1 MQFPNAFAGIKD
13 IYSAAILSLVS
24 AALGIIIVIAAV
36 TGSTSFVAILGII
49 VALVAIVASVSNIVG
64 IVKASKDEAAFKK
77 ALYALLVSIV
87 VTLLGNFIKSGLL
100 SSLFDVL
107 IGICSFLVTYMIC
120 QGIVNLADQLGD
132 TVVSES
138 GKWVMKL
145 EIIVWAISIVATLI
159 SAILGGSAAVVGGIL
174 FLASSIVSIVAYI
187 LYLGLLGKAKKMLA

>member
-64 IVKASKDEAAFKK
+64 IVKAPKDEAAFKK

-107 IGICSFLVTYMIC
+107 VGICSFLVTYMIC

>member
-1 MQFPNAFAGIKD
+1 
-13 IYSAAILSLVS
+13 
-24 AALGIIIVIAAV
+24 
-36 TGSTSFVAILGII
+36 
-49 VALVAIVASVSNIVG
+49 
-64 IVKASKDEAAFKK
+64 
-77 ALYALLVSIV
+77 
-87 VTLLGNFIKSGLL
+87 
-100 SSLFDVL
+100 
-107 IGICSFLVTYMIC
+107 MIC

>member
-107 IGICSFLVTYMIC
+107 VGICSFLVTYMIC